1 MKLLALL
8 AVLFSAQPAWSA
20 PLGQSMTTEATVAAA
35 RTVLPLRRPMAIGRI
50 GRFARLAGMFM
61 GTVDCASV
69 GPMKL
74 RFVLD
79 LR

>member
-1 MKLLALL
+1 MALL
-8 AVLFSAQPAWSA
+8 FAAQPAHSA
-20 PLGQSMTTEATVAAA
+20 SMTSSLKPESAAAAA
-35 RTVLPLRRPMAIGRI
+35 RTVLPLRRPAAVGRI

-61 GTVDCASV
+61 GKVDCASV

>member
-1 MKLLALL
+1 MKLLPLLALL
-8 AVLFSAQPAWSA
+8 FAAQPAESA
-20 PLGQSMTTEATVAAA
+20 PVTSSLKPEATAAAA
-35 RTVLPLRRPMAIGRI
+35 RTVLPLRRPTTIGKI

-61 GTVDCASV
+61 GKVDCASV